1 MARAARERSEQEREW
16 HRCGAM
22 GSHLFAAAL
31 RGPGRGG
38 RGVTAA
44 VRNVLE
50 DLDRR
55 LSSSPLGP
63 SLRRDH
69 GLAPHTTYRVG
80 GPARL
85 FVTVADLAELET
97 LAAIVSGASRTGP
110 PVPVLVVGRGS
121 NLLVADRGFDG
132 LAVALSGRL
141 ARFEID
147 GPMVGASGGALLPV
161 VARASVE
168 DGLTGFEWAVGVP
181 GTVGGA
187 VRMNAGGHGSDI
199 SESLIDAV
207 IVDLH
212 RGDTE
217 VRAAS
222 ALQLGYRTSNI
233 ASHQVVASVRLKLR
247 SGDWATSRSGLTEI
261 VHWRR
266 ANQPGGRNAGSV
278 FTNPEHAAAGELI
291 ESAGAKGLRIGT
303 AEVSAKHAN
312 FIQSDEGGQ
321 ASDIVEVMRE
331 VRRRVRDAHGVEL
344 SAETHLVGFEHW
356 ELP

>member
-1 MARAARERSEQEREW
+1 M
-16 HRCGAM
+16 
-22 GSHLFAAAL
+22 
-31 RGPGRGG
+31 
-38 RGVTAA
+38 TAA
-44 VRNVLE
+44 VQPVLA

-55 LSSSPLGP
+55 LASSPLGP
-63 SLRRDH
+63 SLKRGY

-97 LAAIVSGASRTGP
+97 LAAIVSGASGTGP

-132 LAVALSGRL
+132 LAVALGARL
-141 ARFEID
+141 TRFEID
-147 GPMVGASGGALLPV
+147 GTTVGASGGALLPV
-161 VARASVE
+161 VARASAE
-168 DGLTGFEWAVGVP
+168 GGLTGFEWAVGVP

-187 VRMNAGGHGSDI
+187 VRMNAGGHGSDM
-199 SESLIDAV
+199 SESLVDAV
-207 IVDLH
+207 IVDLY
-212 RGDTE
+212 RGETT
-217 VRAAS
+217 VRPAAD
-222 ALQLGYRTSNI
+222 LGLGYRTSNI
-233 ASHQVVASVRLKLR
+233 AAHQVVASVRLRLR
-247 SGDWATSRSGLTEI
+247 FGDRDTSRSELAEI

-291 ESAGAKGLRIGT
+291 ESAGAKGLRVGT

-331 VRRRVRDAHGVEL
+331 VRRRVSDAHGIEL
-344 SAETHLVGFEHW
+344 SAETHLVGFEPW

>member
-1 MARAARERSEQEREW
+1 M
-16 HRCGAM
+16 
-22 GSHLFAAAL
+22 
-31 RGPGRGG
+31 
-38 RGVTAA
+38 TAA
-44 VRNVLE
+44 VQHALAEV
-50 DLDRR
+50 DRR
-55 LSSSPLGP
+55 LASSPLGP

-85 FVTVADLAELET
+85 FVTVADLAELEM
-97 LAAIVSGASRTGP
+97 LAAIVSGASEAGP

-132 LAVALSGRL
+132 LAVALAARL
-141 ARFEID
+141 ARFDID
-147 GPMVGASGGALLPV
+147 GPTVRASGGALLPV
-161 VARASVE
+161 VARASAE
-168 DGLTGFEWAVGVP
+168 AGLTGFEWAVGVP

-187 VRMNAGGHGSDI
+187 VRMNAGGHGSDM
-199 SESLIDAV
+199 SESLADAV
-207 IVDLH
+207 VVDLH
-212 RGDTE
+212 RGDTT
-217 VRAAS
+217 VRAA
-222 ALQLGYRTSNI
+222 ADLQLGYRTSNL
-233 ASHQVVASVRLKLR
+233 AAHQVVASVRLKLR
-247 SGDWATSRSGLTEI
+247 FGDREASRSELAEI

-291 ESAGAKGLRIGT
+291 ESAGAKGLRVGT

-331 VRRRVRDAHGVEL
+331 VRRRVSDAHGVEL
-344 SAETHLVGFEHW
+344 AAETHLVGFEPW

>member
-1 MARAARERSEQEREW
+1 M
-16 HRCGAM
+16 
-22 GSHLFAAAL
+22 
-31 RGPGRGG
+31 
-38 RGVTAA
+38 TAA
-44 VRNVLE
+44 VRPALA

-55 LSSSPLGP
+55 LASSPLGP
-63 SLRRDH
+63 SLRRDY

-97 LAAIVSGASRTGP
+97 LAAVVSDASGTGP

-132 LAVALSGRL
+132 LAVSLGAGLT
-141 ARFEID
+141 RFEID
-147 GPMVGASGGALLPV
+147 GPTVGACGGALLPV

-168 DGLTGFEWAVGVP
+168 AGLTGFEWAVGVP

-187 VRMNAGGHGSDI
+187 VRMNAGGHGSDV

-207 IVDLH
+207 VVDLH
-212 RGDTE
+212 RGGAT

-222 ALQLGYRTSNI
+222 DLRLGYRTSSI
-233 ASHQVVASVRLKLR
+233 AAHQVVASVRLKLR
-247 SGDWATSRSGLTEI
+247 FGDRGASRSELAGI

-278 FTNPEHAAAGELI
+278 FTNPERAAAGQLI
-291 ESAGAKGLRIGT
+291 ESAGAKGLRVGT
-303 AEVSAKHAN
+303 AEVSTKHAN
-312 FIQSDEGGQ
+312 FIQSDEGGR
-321 ASDIVEVMRE
+321 ASDIVDVMRE
-331 VRRRVRDAHGVEL
+331 VRRRVLDAHGVEL
-344 SAETHLVGFEHW
+344 SAETRLVGFEPW

>member
-1 MARAARERSEQEREW
+1 MS
-16 HRCGAM
+16 
-22 GSHLFAAAL
+22 
-31 RGPGRGG
+31 
-38 RGVTAA
+38 AA
-44 VRNVLE
+44 VRHALADLE
-50 DLDRR
+50 RQLA
-55 LSSSPLGP
+55 SSALGP
-63 SLRRDH
+63 SLQKDY

-85 FVTVADLAELET
+85 FVAVNDLAELEA
-97 LAAIVSGASRTGP
+97 LAAIVSDLAGTVP

-132 LAVALSGRL
+132 LAIALGSRL
-141 ARFEID
+141 TRFEID
-147 GPMVGASGGALLPV
+147 GPMVIASGGALLPV

-168 DGLTGFEWAVGVP
+168 AGLTGFEWAVGVP

-187 VRMNAGGHGSDI
+187 VRMNAGGHGSDM
-199 SESLIDAV
+199 SESLVDAV
-207 IVDLH
+207 VVDLH
-212 RGDTE
+212 RGDTT
-217 VRAAS
+217 VRTAAD
-222 ALQLGYRTSNI
+222 LRLGYRTSII
-233 ASHQVVASVRLKLR
+233 AAHQVVASVRLKLR
-247 SGDWATSRSGLTEI
+247 LGDWEDSRAELTEI

-266 ANQPGGRNAGSV
+266 TNQPGGRNAGSV

-312 FIQSDEGGQ
+312 FIQSDEGGH

-331 VRRRVRDAHGVEL
+331 VRRRVRDAYGIEL
-344 SAETHLVGFEHW
+344 SAETHLVGFEPW